1 MENASRDGA
10 NVSLDGLVSLVSS
23 KDVRT
28 NARNMGSVAMGIVFV
43 GRDGKE
49 PTVQKGFILDGAINR
64 YRDRNSVTH
73 PYLDNV
79 IFLPF
84 KIKLVQVKTCPN
96 DCSGHGI
103 CNEKNGICQ
112 CWKSF
117 DGLDCSRLRCP
128 EDCGTNGICN
138 GQTGRCEC
146 RKEWTGEDCKKAVCQ
161 PNNCNNHG
169 VCNIKTKK
177 CECAKG
183 YIGGTFFIF
192 FQNFCKFI
200 FFFSFLF
207 FFSKLSNQ
215 AM

>member
-1 MENASRDGA
+1 MESAVMD
-10 NVSLDGLVSLVSS
+10 
-23 KDVRT
+23 
-28 NARNMGSVAMGIVFV
+28 IVFV
-43 GRDGKE
+43 GRDGPE
-49 PTVQKGFILDGAINR
+49 QTVQAGFSIDAG
-64 YRDRNSVTH
+64 DRRHQPIELRLTRRQPIRVRASIGNPIS
-73 PYLDNV
+73 
-79 IFLPF
+79 
-84 KIKLVQVKTCPN
+84 VKTCPN

-117 DGLDCSRLRCP
+117 DGLDCSHLRCP

-183 YIGGTFFIF
+183 YIGGKKFEVFFYFCEIFEIFIF
-192 FQNFCKFI
+192 Y
-200 FFFSFLF
+200 
-207 FFSKLSNQ
+207 
-215 AM
+215 